1 MSSKSNRTGWL
12 ITMTAL
18 GINLILGVLYSWS
31 VIKKALVADW
41 GWTNTEASLPYTV
54 SVATFALMMVFAG
67 RAQDKYGPRKVAFLG
82 GVLLG
87 LGLIACSWTQN
98 PTMMILTFGVIGG
111 MGIGFGYSAVTPC
124 AIKWF
129 DSKKKGLISGIVVS
143 GVGLSPVYIAP
154 LTNMLYKIYGLE
166 QIFLF
171 LGIFALVVICLLSL
185 LLRNPSPSEAPVQA
199 SSKTAAQSAA
209 KPVESTQK
217 GDYTWQEMVRMP
229 SFYLLWFAYLM
240 SAAAGLMLIGHMASI
255 ADVQANW
262 KAGFLLVVILA
273 VFNFFGRIM
282 GGLLSDKVGR
292 TRALLLVFLIQA
304 VNMFAFSFYTEIPTL
319 IAGSALAGLAYGA
332 LFALFPAAT
341 ADLFGLKNLGVN
353 YGLVFTGWGVAGIIG
368 PIVGG
373 LVADATGSYNISYIT
388 SAVMLVIGALLVL
401 RMKK

>member
-1 MSSKSNRTGWL
+1 
-12 ITMTAL
+12 
-18 GINLILGVLYSWS
+18 
-31 VIKKALVADW
+31 
-41 GWTNTEASLPYTV
+41 
-54 SVATFALMMVFAG
+54 
-67 RAQDKYGPRKVAFLG
+67 
-82 GVLLG
+82 
-87 LGLIACSWTQN
+87 
-98 PTMMILTFGVIGG
+98 
-111 MGIGFGYSAVTPC
+111 
-124 AIKWF
+124 
-129 DSKKKGLISGIVVS
+129 GIVVS

-154 LTNMLYKIYGLE
+154 LTNMLYKTYGLE

-185 LLRNPSPSEAPVQA
+185 LLRNPSPSEAAVQA
-199 SSKTAAQSAA
+199 SSKSAAQTTTQTAS
-209 KPVESTQK
+209 KPAESNQK

-273 VFNFFGRIM
+273 VFNFFGRII

-304 VNMFAFSFYTEIPTL
+304 ANMFAFSFYTEIPTL